1 MEVDV
6 DESEDK
12 RPIKQKPVMRTEVKT
27 EPDHP
32 TCTQLF
38 TTTDE
43 VDLITSQL
51 LNII

>member
-12 RPIKQKPVMRTEVKT
+12 RPVMRTEVKT